1 MRELIFETFIKI
13 VFNIRVLI
21 ISINFTDEYFYAAVF
36 LGWPIKERNVIAFV
50 N

>member
-1 MRELIFETFIKI
+1 MRELVFDTFIKI
-13 VFNIRVLI
+13 LFNIRVLV
-21 ISINFTDEYFYAAVF
+21 ISINFTDGYFCVAVF